1 MHSPSEMNIKQ
12 DLLLLQQLMEQQQ
25 QQQKQKQQQHLL
37 EQQQQRLRAYIHET
51 KAGTQPVRKK
61 Y

>member
-12 DLLLLQQLMEQQQ
+12 DLLLLQQPMEQQQ
-25 QQQKQKQQQHLL
+25 QQQQQHLL

>member
-25 QQQKQKQQQHLL
+25 QQQKQQQHLL